1 MLPAEKEYDL
11 LDEILSGQLAGY
23 DPKVE
28 KITELIQSFVMP
40 VKVSA
45 PKSLAGQKKIHRKK
59 TTHYLTAELFEELG
73 LAKEKIRDLCPGLSR
88 SQVSK
93 TKIISQ
99 ALRLFLE
106 EFSQKGT
113 YSALVQKIIKPEE
126 P

>member
-11 LDEILSGQLAGY
+11 LDEILSGQFVGH
-23 DPKVE
+23 DPKAE
-28 KITELIQSFVMP
+28 KITELLQSFVMP
-40 VKVSA
+40 VKISV
-45 PKSLAGQKKIHRKK
+45 PKAITGQKKIHRKK

-93 TKIISQ
+93 SKIVSQ
-99 ALRLFLE
+99 ALRLILE
-106 EFSQKGT
+106 EFCQKGEH
-113 YSALVQKIIKPEE
+113 SALVQKIIKSAE